1 MYKTEHF
8 QQRMNQRGIDQA
20 MVDLVLGYGEA
31 TGDKVILNRRNAARF
46 AKAARSLMKILDKGG
61 VVVVAAGDTQLTT
74 YNYQGRNH

>member
-1 MYKTEHF
+1 MHKTAHF

-31 TGDKVILNRRNAARF
+31 NGDKIVLNRRRAGRLAS
-46 AKAARSLMKILDKGG
+46 AARSLMKILDKGG

-74 YNYQGRNH
+74 YNYQGRSH